1 MEASISNHSQSDSN
15 ATGRTTGDALATGLI
30 LMLVFSVG
38 QRLVGLIRN
47 IGFCHFLPE
56 VDLGLWALA
65 NSFFLI
71 GAPIAVLGLPGSLGK
86 FVEHYRIQGCLRP
99 YLAQLLMVSALGVFV
114 FSAAMLAMPE
124 WSARMLYGEFMG
136 FSIIVWTVICL
147 VCLVLFNTVAELA
160 VSLRLVRLN
169 SLMHLIQ
176 TVVFTLLG
184 VTAIA
189 RLQTW
194 WVLLPAYAVA
204 CMLALLPGSLG
215 VWKAI
220 RVDWIRSEDSSSRS
234 IWSRVL
240 PFAITVW
247 FMNLLANL
255 FDLSDRYML
264 LHLSQTGSEVGQAL
278 VGQFYCGRIL
288 PNLLLSLGMM
298 LGGIVLPYIS
308 ADWERKRLDRIAE
321 SMNNLLIVL
330 SFGFSAISLIGIAL
344 SPLLFEWT
352 LSGRYQPAA
361 EILPLGMT
369 LACWSAMATVATA
382 YLLCAEKG
390 RQVALLTGLCLLVNI
405 LLNYPLILWM
415 GLFGAALAT
424 TATNGLLLL
433 LVLRRVDRE
442 GCSIGRRT
450 VLVSLLPLSLAFGP
464 AVSALVLM
472 VLAIVCG
479 RTNWLLSDEDRAKI
493 DELLIPYCKKLRLP
507 IASLWSSGSGTG

>member
-1 MEASISNHSQSDSN
+1 MEASISTHSQTD
-15 ATGRTTGDALATGLI
+15 AVVTDRTAGDALVAGLI
-30 LMLVFSVG
+30 AMLVMSVG
-38 QRLVGLIRN
+38 QRLVGLVRN
-47 IGFCHFLPE
+47 VGFCHFLPD

-86 FVEHYRIQGCLRP
+86 FVEHYRIQGRLRP
-99 YLAQLLMVSALGVFV
+99 YLSQLLLVCAVGILG
-114 FSAAMLAMPE
+114 FSAVILALPE
-124 WSARMLYGEFMG
+124 FSSRMLYGESLG
-136 FSIIVWTVICL
+136 FSIIVWTVVCL
-147 VCLVLFNTVAELA
+147 VCLIIFNTVAELA

-176 TVVFTLLG
+176 TVMFTLLG
-184 VTAIA
+184 VAAIA

-204 CMLALLPGSLG
+204 CMLASLPGALG
-215 VWKAI
+215 VWKAV
-220 RVDWIRSEDSSSRS
+220 RVDLSRFGRHTSRS
-234 IWSRVL
+234 MWSRIL

-247 FMNLLANL
+247 CMNLLANL

-264 LHLSQTGSEVGQAL
+264 LHLSQSGSEAGQAL

-298 LGGIVLPYIS
+298 LGGIVLPYLS
-308 ADWERKRLDRIAE
+308 ADWERKRLDRISE
-321 SMNNLLIVL
+321 NMNNLIVVL
-330 SFGFSAISLIGIAL
+330 SFGFSTISLMGMAF
-344 SPLLFEWT
+344 SPLLFEWL
-352 LSGRYQPAA
+352 LSGRYQAAA

-369 LACWSAMATVATA
+369 LACWSGMTAVATA

-390 RQVALLTGLCLLVNI
+390 RQTAFLTGVCLVVNI

-424 TATNGLLLL
+424 TMTNGLLLF

-442 GCSIGRRT
+442 GCSIRRRT
-450 VLVSLLPLSLAFGP
+450 LAVSCLPLSLSFGP
-464 AVSALVLM
+464 AVAAVLLMALAV
-472 VLAIVCG
+472 VCG
-479 RTNWLLSDEDRAKI
+479 RTNWLLSDDDRAKI
-493 DELLIPYCKKLRLP
+493 DQLLLPYCKKLRLP
-507 IASLWSSGSGTG
+507 IASLWSTGDGTG